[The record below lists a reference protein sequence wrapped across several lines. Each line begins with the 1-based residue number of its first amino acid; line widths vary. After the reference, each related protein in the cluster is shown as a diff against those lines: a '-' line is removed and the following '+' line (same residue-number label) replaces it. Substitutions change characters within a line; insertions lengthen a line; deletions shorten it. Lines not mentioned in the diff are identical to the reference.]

1 MVNDDRPQGGVHLD
15 AGFGNLRAQPRAI
28 GALPRFEL
36 VIAGD
41 FGGPRQRAMIDIS
54 GEDIASILAGFG
66 AKVAF
71 DVPNRFGTE
80 PPALAIDLPLRS
92 LRDLD
97 PKSLA
102 ARVPEIA
109 RAQEIAANFARTRT
123 LDETAKSPR
132 FALLA
137 EELVRQLPPA
147 REVDAPPRAAPADD
161 GSLDR
166 LLDMVEMPAAQN
178 PADTAQGA
186 LSAFIGANA
195 RRDAV
200 PAATGAVPALIA
212 QQAQDVA
219 AHPAW
224 RRAEAAWRGLRLI
237 FSARGRE
244 AKPGVRLWDVA
255 AEDLADSLTGEAFAQ
270 ALHEDGE
277 GPRWGAIL
285 VLGGHAAT
293 AKDLAA
299 LKQLAAAGEALGTP
313 VIVSLAPDFF
323 GRPPQD
329 VAAMDNPAALLD
341 GPAHAAWRGLRSAPE
356 SRWLFACWNDL
367 VLRAG
372 EDGEAPL
379 FGEAGLVV
387 AAQIAASLGRSGW
400 PTEILGGEAPLE
412 GLDLAEVPARAGRI
426 AAIPLRALIDPGVAQ
441 DLAGHGLIC
450 PVCRA
455 DRDQAWLVRA
465 ASAHDPG
472 KIWEEE
478 RAAMEGFAGLP
489 FRFLS
494 TLLEGVCDA
503 TIAALPRG
511 LSASEAAAAIAQALR
526 DALDGSGPGA
536 AVEVAPQQSTGEA
549 ERAFEVSV
557 TLERNVMGGFGF
569 AFEIEG

>member
-1 MVNDDRPQGGVHLD
+1 MANDDRPQGGVQVN
-15 AGFGNLRAQPRAI
+15 AGFGGLRAQPRAI

-41 FGGPRQRAMIDIS
+41 FGGPRKQAMIDVS
-54 GEDIASILAGFG
+54 GEDIAAILAGFG
-66 AKVAF
+66 ARIGF
-71 DVPNRFGTE
+71 DVPNRLGTE
-80 PPALAIDLPLRS
+80 PPALAVDLPLRS

-123 LDETAKSPR
+123 LDEAAKSPR

-137 EELVRQLPPA
+137 EELLRQLPPA
-147 REVDAPPRAAPADD
+147 REIDAPTRTAPADD

-166 LLDMVEMPAAQN
+166 LLGMVEMPAAPT
-178 PADTAQGA
+178 PADKAQSA
-186 LSAFIGANA
+186 LSAFIGSNA
-195 RRDAV
+195 RRDATPV
-200 PAATGAVPALIA
+200 TAGALPALIA

-224 RRAEAAWRGLRLI
+224 HRAEAGWRGLRLI
-237 FSARGRE
+237 LSACGRE
-244 AKPGVRLWDVA
+244 AKPGLRLWDVA
-255 AEDLADSLTGEAFAQ
+255 AEDLADSVAGEGFAQ
-270 ALHEDGE
+270 ALHEDRE

-285 VLGGHAAT
+285 VLGAHAAT

-299 LKQLAAAGEALGTP
+299 LKRLAAAGEALGTP

-323 GRPPQD
+323 GRPPQE

-400 PTEILGGEAPLE
+400 PTEILGGENPLE
-412 GLDLAEVPARAGRI
+412 GLDLAEVPARAGRT
-426 AAIPLRALIDPGVAQ
+426 AAIPLRASIDPGVAR

-455 DRDQAWLVRA
+455 DRDQAWLVHA
-465 ASAHDPG
+465 ASAHDFG
-472 KIWEEE
+472 KVWEEE
-478 RAAMEGFAGLP
+478 RAAMEGFAGLA
-489 FRFLS
+489 FRFVS
-494 TLLEGVCDA
+494 ALLEGVCDA
-503 TIAALPRG
+503 ALAALPRG
-511 LSASEAAAAIAQALR
+511 LAAGEAAAAIAQALR

-536 AVEVAPQQSTGEA
+536 AVEVTPQQPEGEA
-549 ERAFEVSV
+549 ERAFEVAV
-557 TLERNVMGGFGF
+557 TLGRNVMGGFAF